1 MNRNLTAAALG
12 LVMLAFFAV
21 AASAADDPALNKE
34 LIGVLT
40 AQNLPRG
47 KITNVSKQAERDYLV
62 ACQDKSNYQIVAD
75 SQGKL
80 VAHTL
85 GQKIH

>member
-1 MNRNLTAAALG
+1 MTKNLTAAALG
-12 LVMLAFFAV
+12 LVLLAFFA
-21 AASAADDPALNKE
+21 AAPAADDPALNKE
-34 LIGVLT
+34 LLGVLG
-40 AQNLPRG
+40 AQNLPCG

-62 ACQDKSNYQIVAD
+62 ACQDKSNYQILAD